1 MPAEKAH
8 KEKDI
13 AALSFEEAL
22 GELEAIVQR
31 LEKGELGLEDAIA
44 TYERGVGLKRRCQ
57 EKLKDAQLRV
67 EKIEAE
73 GGAVKTAPFDTE

>member
-1 MPAEKAH
+1 MAPEKAH

-13 AALSFEEAL
+13 AGLSFEEAL
-22 GELEAIVQR
+22 VELEAIVQR

-44 TYERGVGLKRRCQ
+44 TYERGVGLKRRCE

-67 EKIEAE
+67 EKIEAKD
-73 GGAVKTAPFDTE
+73 GAAKAVPFGTE

>member
-1 MPAEKAH
+1 MPGEKAAAQ
-8 KEKDI
+8 KEI

-31 LEKGELGLEDAIA
+31 LEKGELGLEEAIA
-44 TYERGVGLKRRCQ
+44 TYERGVGLKRRCEQ
-57 EKLKDAQLRV
+57 KLRDAELRV

-73 GGAVKTAPFDTE
+73 GGAVKAVALDPE

>member
-1 MPAEKAH
+1 MPPEKAH

-13 AALSFEEAL
+13 AALNFEEAL
-22 GELEAIVQR
+22 AELEAIVQR

-44 TYERGVGLKRRCQ
+44 TYERGVGLKQRCE

-67 EKIEAE
+67 EKIEAKD
-73 GGAVKTAPFDTE
+73 GVVKAAPFDAV

>member
-1 MPAEKAH
+1 MAADKA
-8 KEKDI
+8 KKDVG
-13 AALSFEEAL
+13 AMSFEEAL

-31 LEKGELGLEDAIA
+31 LERGELGLEDAIA
-44 TYERGVGLKRRCQ
+44 TYERGIGLKRRCE

-73 GGAVKTAPFDTE
+73 GGAVKAAPFDPE

>member
-1 MPAEKAH
+1 MPADKAL

-22 GELEAIVQR
+22 GELEAIVAR
-31 LEKGELGLEDAIA
+31 LEKGELGLEEAIA
-44 TYERGVGLKRRCQ
+44 TYERGVGLKRRCE

>member
-1 MPAEKAH
+1 MPPEKAH
-8 KEKDI
+8 KEKDV

-22 GELEAIVQR
+22 AELEAIVQR

-44 TYERGVGLKRRCQ
+44 TYERGVGLKRRCE

-67 EKIEAE
+67 EKIEAS
-73 GGAVKTAPFDTE
+73 GGTVKAAPFDTE

>member
-1 MPAEKAH
+1 MPPDKAH

-22 GELEAIVQR
+22 AELEAIVQR
-31 LEKGELGLEDAIA
+31 LEKGELGLEEAIA
-44 TYERGVGLKRRCQ
+44 TYERGVGLKRRCE

-67 EKIEAE
+67 EKIEAT
-73 GGAVKTAPFDTE
+73 GGSVSTAPFDTE

>member
-1 MPAEKAH
+1 MAADKA
-8 KEKDI
+8 KKDMG
-13 AALSFEEAL
+13 AMSFEEAL

-31 LEKGELGLEDAIA
+31 LERGELGLEDAIA
-44 TYERGVGLKRRCQ
+44 TYERGIGLKRRCE

-73 GGAVKTAPFDTE
+73 GGAVKATPFDPA